1 MEESAIEFHSENDF
15 ELKNQSQISDW
26 MNSTAKEEGKHIG
39 ALNYIFCDDEYLH
52 KINVEFLNHDTY
64 TDIITFDYCVGDEI
78 ISDIYVST
86 ERVNENAKEYSETF
100 EEELHRVLI
109 HGLLH
114 LCGYKDKSEE
124 EEAVMRDK
132 ENYYLSLRA

>member
-1 MEESAIEFHSENDF
+1 MGESQVEFHSDCDF
-15 ELKNQSQISDW
+15 ELKNQEQITDW
-26 MNSTAKEEGKHIG
+26 MLATAKEEGKHIG

-52 KINVEFLNHDTY
+52 RINVEFLNHDTY
-64 TDIITFDYCVGDEI
+64 TDIITFDYCVGDEL
-78 ISDIYVST
+78 ISDVYVSV
-86 ERVNENAKEYSETF
+86 ERVKENAENFSPSF

-114 LCGYKDKSEE
+114 LCGYKDKTEE
-124 EEAVMRDK
+124 ESGIMRTK

>member
-1 MEESAIEFHSENDF
+1 MDTSTIEFHSENGFDLPN
-15 ELKNQSQISDW
+15 ENQICDW
-26 MNSTAKEEGKHIG
+26 MIATAKEESKHIG

-52 KINVEFLNHDTY
+52 KINVEFLDHDTY
-64 TDIITFDYCVGDEI
+64 TDIITFDYCVGDEVI
-78 ISDIYVST
+78 GDIYVSI
-86 ERVNENAKEYSETF
+86 ERVKENAKEYSDSF

-114 LCGYKDKSEE
+114 LCGYKDKTEE
-124 EEAVMRDK
+124 EELIMRGK